1 MDTQDSREQLKI
13 WQRVRGELPVT
24 DGLAALAAR
33 ALSQGALYETLSRQ
47 MQGPGKNILLQM
59 RDAQLENARCIKGI
73 YRMIAGNTMKVTA
86 VPPDTENLEASLRKS
101 YGYSLKALSAYQ
113 ARANHNEYGAV
124 FQCLVEKERTNCCKI
139 AELMGLL
146 GG

>member
-13 WQRVRGELPVT
+13 WQRVRGELPIT
-24 DGLAALAAR
+24 DGLTALAAR
-33 ALSQGALYETLSRQ
+33 ALSQGALYEALSRK
-47 MQGPGKNILLQM
+47 MQGPGRTILLQL

-73 YRMIAGNTMKVTA
+73 YRMIAGTFMKVTA
-86 VPPDTENLEASLRKS
+86 VPPDTQNLENALRKS
-101 YGYSLKALSAYQ
+101 YGYSLKALNAYQ
-113 ARANHNEYGAV
+113 AKASHDEYGAI
-124 FQCLVEKERTNCCKI
+124 FQCLVEKERINCCKI